1 MTREGEPTR
10 ITLDEATLLAWV
22 EGDLPPEMHRR
33 VSIALSREPRL
44 RELAEGMVAD
54 RDDFRSMGD
63 DTAPA
68 GLLADVA
75 DALEREMLVGLQEE
89 GIAVSSR
96 PPKSVVAGKIGPSG
110 GARKSS
116 VPLANGL
123 WQDRFGRR
131 LAMAAGLLLVVG
143 GAGTLGVLLWP
154 DRSTTLAPTHSVFD
168 GQIAMD
174 ERGGTGETVEA
185 EPRPTQSLPLGAESD
200 PVRIAEAPEP
210 KPITETL
217 ESSREAERPLVRI
230 AESPPTPSGRPV
242 DTTRAAQLAA
252 EGRLLVRV
260 RSVDLGEMLAGFDRL
275 GTQRR
280 VDVVPRDVIA
290 GDIERLTVALQEE
303 RRRMGVVAHATDLQ
317 RERSSDTRPRRS
329 QPSEADPRVL
339 AEQVRV
345 IEVAPDGRELALLR
359 SRLLGERALLVE
371 FFATDEPMPVG
382 TPPNIEDLLWWT
394 LPPDRWTPR
403 VRVPVLI
410 EGSD

>member
-22 EGDLPPEMHRR
+22 EGELSPEMHRR

-44 RELAEGMVAD
+44 RELAEGLVAD

-63 DTAPA
+63 DTAPD

-89 GIAVSSR
+89 GTAVSSR
-96 PPKSVVAGKIGPSG
+96 PPKSVVAGRIGPSG
-110 GARKSS
+110 GARKTS
-116 VPLANGL
+116 VPYANGL

-154 DRSTTLAPTHSVFD
+154 DRSPTLAPTHSVFD
-168 GQIAMD
+168 GQIAME
-174 ERGGTGETVEA
+174 EREEVGEA
-185 EPRPTQSLPLGAESD
+185 ERRPTQSLPLGAESD

-210 KPITETL
+210 RPITETL

-230 AESPPTPSGRPV
+230 AESPPAPSGRPV

-303 RRRMGVVAHATDLQ
+303 RRRMGVVAQATDLPA
-317 RERSSDTRPRRS
+317 ERSSDTRARRS
-329 QPSEADPRVL
+329 HAGEGDPRVL